1 MATIR
6 ISLNEDIER
15 ILESLKSDYP
25 ALDYPELF
33 KLGLSELYRK
43 RELESRKAWAESMP
57 ELVLTDAERD
67 ELSEALDEADEASE
81 RGKKAMSVDELMTH
95 LKSSSARLHVRP
107 PPAGSLRAQV

>member
-15 ILESLKSDYP
+15 ILESLKLEYP

-43 RELESRKAWAESMP
+43 NEREAES
-57 ELVLTDAERD
+57 EHATWIAAEVGRG
-67 ELSEALDEADEASE
+67 LQSLDD
-81 RGKKAMSVDELMTH
+81 G
-95 LKSSSARLHVRP
+95 KSSRLSTAEISQTAEEDL
-107 PPAGSLRAQV
+107 AGSAP

>member
-6 ISLNEDIER
+6 ISLNDDIER

-43 RELESRKAWAESMP
+43 REREANVDHANWMKSEVAKAVKS
-57 ELVLTDAERD
+57 
-67 ELSEALDEADEASE
+67 LDEGMFSE
-81 RGKKAMSVDELMTH
+81 RSTAEIAKLAEEELTGK
-95 LKSSSARLHVRP
+95 
-107 PPAGSLRAQV
+107 GS

>member
-15 ILESLKSDYP
+15 ILEALKSDYP

-43 RELESRKAWAESMP
+43 REMEADAAHAAWMKAAVAKGLESLEQGKHSSLSTEEIAQAAEQ
-57 ELVLTDAERD
+57 
-67 ELSEALDEADEASE
+67 ELSSTT
-81 RGKKAMSVDELMTH
+81 S
-95 LKSSSARLHVRP
+95 
-107 PPAGSLRAQV
+107 